1 MGTYMCKEVLN
12 PLLTPSIGI
21 TVSYCDNE
29 RKKKMCG
36 CGSVGEVIIL
46 HACRPRFNLQHSINW
61 VHMPII
67 PALGRHRQK
76 DGHRHST
83 DEDTRHGRASI
94 LLYIAKIIQNSTA
107 AIGNN
112 AADDQNDPIEPGSRL
127 IPNQEG
133 HTPVISALR
142 R

>member
-1 MGTYMCKEVLN
+1 
-12 PLLTPSIGI
+12 
-21 TVSYCDNE
+21 
-29 RKKKMCG
+29 MCG

-67 PALGRHRQK
+67 PALGRHRQ